1 MLHGYIWRLTCDQVL
16 AIGTVQ
22 ARKFFALYL
31 KRGEIALNADS
42 YFGAKL
48 PGRFCPNFAYHFR
61 VANNWPTHPD
71 PLEDLA
77 KITRVSLR
85 AQEYDPVVINLHIDE
100 HPEISLLTRD
110 QLSTERH
117 RQATPRFLSVT
128 NKAAPLLGLG
138 TLAAGGRPPA
148 GASIRAPHLAS
159 TVDLTQLARLANFPS
174 LDSHYPPPAYP
185 QFGLLQPQ
193 LPLQF
198 GSLQPQLLSQL
209 PHLQAQL
216 CHCDIAMSNL

>member
-1 MLHGYIWRLTCDQVL
+1 MSWFQAIAHDPIPFMIPGTSFLEVYDRGFPAVETGDFPDQIVDPLAFSPLQEMLHGYIWRLTCDQVL

-31 KRGEIALNADS
+31 ARGKIALNADS

-61 VANNWPTHPD
+61 VANNWPTRPD

-77 KITRVSLR
+77 KITTVSLC
-85 AQEYDPVVINLHIDE
+85 AQEYDPVIIHLHIDE

-117 RQATPRFLSVT
+117 RQATPARFSSVT

-138 TLAAGGRPPA
+138 TLVAGGRPPA
-148 GASIRAPHLAS
+148 GTSIH
-159 TVDLTQLARLANFPS
+159 TS
-174 LDSHYPPPAYP
+174 LHCRSDSA
-185 QFGLLQPQ
+185 GLL
-193 LPLQF
+193 
-198 GSLQPQLLSQL
+198 G
-209 PHLQAQL
+209 
-216 CHCDIAMSNL
+216 